1 MRFRPSLVLRRSLDA
16 AVEALKRLEPGQ
28 VPASLRSVVKASG
41 LTPPLEARLVRE
53 LDALPWLREKAL
65 AEWPKAVAALTADG
79 PDRASAM
86 FLIRPEGWSVE
97 LLELGWE
104 LGAAVGGAA
113 GEKTSRDAAAAR
125 IKHNEAKDRLREAI
139 RERDELRRTVRELE
153 RSAATPGRVE
163 QQGAVRRRELLA
175 ESDAAREQERAEW
188 AGRLAAKEA
197 EAKRLRLDLQKARQ
211 EKKAAI
217 AHFEEPGRPTW
228 AKGGAELARAI
239 DSVAAAAVRI
249 TPDNKVVKRLAPLRL
264 PKGVRPDGAEAVDLV
279 LDHRGPTHLVVDGYN
294 VGLALASGKAAEV
307 RARLDPLLGRMRT
320 IARPPRSVTVVYDS
334 SREGSKAKGVAGV
347 AVRFAPPGTTADDVI
362 VGLAGIPGTVV
373 ISNDREVRERAER
386 AGALALWAEALV
398 AWAKRR

>member
-1 MRFRPSLVLRRSLDA
+1 
-16 AVEALKRLEPGQ
+16 
-28 VPASLRSVVKASG
+28 
-41 LTPPLEARLVRE
+41 
-53 LDALPWLREKAL
+53 
-65 AEWPKAVAALTADG
+65 
-79 PDRASAM
+79 M

-139 RERDELRRTVRELE
+139 REATSCVARCENSSARRRLRGESSSRGPCGDGNCSRNRTPPASKSEPSGPGGSLRKRPKQSVSGWICR
-153 RSAATPGRVE
+153 RPGR
-163 QQGAVRRRELLA
+163 RRRPPSRTLK
-175 ESDAAREQERAEW
+175 S
-188 AGRLAAKEA
+188 
-197 EAKRLRLDLQKARQ
+197 
-211 EKKAAI
+211 
-217 AHFEEPGRPTW
+217 PGRPTW

-307 RARLDPLLGRMRT
+307 ALGSIRC
-320 IARPPRSVTVVYDS
+320 
-334 SREGSKAKGVAGV
+334 
-347 AVRFAPPGTTADDVI
+347 
-362 VGLAGIPGTVV
+362 LAGCAPLPGPPAV
-373 ISNDREVRERAER
+373 
-386 AGALALWAEALV
+386 
-398 AWAKRR
+398 